1 MAAIL
6 EISYLDIEII
16 PDLLKHIIIHAE
28 YHLAAIKCNKMQ
40 PKAFF
45 WVYNWFL
52 MVSAAILGMAHG
64 IFVKKIPTLIFLD
77 SYRPLNVNPLKVCF

>member
-6 EISYLDIEII
+6 EMSYLDIEII
-16 PDLLKHIIIHAE
+16 SYILKHAE
-28 YHLAAIKCNKMQ
+28 YHLAAVKCNKMP

-64 IFVKKIPTLIFLD
+64 IFVKKIPTLIFQTLID
-77 SYRPLNVNPLKVCF
+77 P